1 MAGEPQGSSTEGKQG
16 KSVHE
21 RKPRMIRNG
30 APADLFDG
38 WFKAAASGNSN
49 ACVEATV
56 LPDGQIGMRH
66 SRDPGGPALVYTR
79 GEMAAF
85 LAGAKAGEFDHLA

>member
-1 MAGEPQGSSTEGKQG
+1 
-16 KSVHE
+16 
-21 RKPRMIRNG
+21 MIRNG

-38 WFKAAASGNSN
+38 WFKSSKSMGDKEWHD
-49 ACVEATV
+49 CVEVTI
-56 LPDGQIGMRH
+56 LPDGQIGMRN

-85 LAGAKAGEFDHLA
+85 LAGAKAGEFDGLA